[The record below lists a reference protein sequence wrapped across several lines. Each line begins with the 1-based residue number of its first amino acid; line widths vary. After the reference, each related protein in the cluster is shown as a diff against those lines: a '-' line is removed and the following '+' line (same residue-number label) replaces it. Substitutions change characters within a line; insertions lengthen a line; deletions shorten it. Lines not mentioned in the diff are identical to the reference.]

1 MNDVELKICCI
12 CSNPIEAE
20 FTENGDAY
28 WLDGHNA
35 LPVAEGR
42 CCSKCNDNIV
52 IPTRLINAL
61 MQIMREMGFG
71 VDVAYGYAEK
81 KILEEIEIGD

>member
-1 MNDVELKICCI
+1 MNDIELKICCI

-20 FTENGDAY
+20 FTEDGDPY

-35 LPVAEGR
+35 EPVAEGR

-52 IPTRLINAL
+52 IPTRLFNMIGRRV
-61 MQIMREMGFG
+61 QKEMMNE
-71 VDVAYGYAEK
+71 DE
-81 KILEEIEIGD
+81 